1 MFSTKAYAMGQAAGG
16 GEAGPMG
23 MIGSLAPIFLII
35 LVFYFLMIRPQQ
47 KQARLRR
54 DMLSAIKKDDA
65 VLTSSGMYGRI
76 LEVDGDNLLVDL
88 GEFKAYMVRSA
99 ISTVLPAGQK
109 LPLPLRGKSG
119 KKKEARI
126 VEEDDSES

>member
-1 MFSTKAYAMGQAAGG
+1 MFSTKAYAMGQAAAG

-47 KQARLRR
+47 KQARRRR

-65 VLTSSGMYGRI
+65 ILTSSGMYGRI

-88 GEFKAYMVRSA
+88 GEFKACMVRSA

-109 LPLPLRGKSG
+109 LPLPMRGKSG

-126 VEEDDSES
+126 VEEDDSDA